1 MLSNTTKDKGNFA
14 LLHCYFCSIQI
25 FVDELAHPKYRGFML
40 SSAYTTA
47 SIGIMTIS
55 SLGAFV
61 DWRTASVLAAL
72 PTVITIILLYFFHD
86 SPTWFVRRYRMA
98 EAERALQW
106 LWGPGNE
113 EQVSESIYT
122 DGVMGCMKFSV
133 APMTMQ

>member
-1 MLSNTTKDKGNFA
+1 MRAFSLCCTVFF
-14 LLHCYFCSIQI
+14 FCSIQV
-25 FVDELAHPKYRGFML
+25 FADELAHPKYRGFML
-40 SSAYTTA
+40 CSTFTFV

-61 DWRTASVLAAL
+61 DWRTASALAVLPSAIN
-72 PTVITIILLYFFHD
+72 VILLHFMHE

-122 DGVMGCMKFSV
+122 DGVMNYKKFAV
-133 APMTMQ
+133 ALTIT